1 MLEKIPR
8 GLGHALRGV
17 RAGFETIA
25 SETPALSGIEDVIA
39 LESPAFEDGGS
50 IPPRHTAD
58 GEGLSPPLSWS
69 APPPTSKALV
79 LLVEDP
85 DAPSPEPLVHLLA
98 WDLPPTLRTLPE
110 GQFASPDH
118 GGLDE
123 VLGRNAPDFHVIARG
138 VVVQEPEGV
147 GRRIRAGVGF
157 TDIEE
162 GRRVAATS
170 RDVGVEQVSHPN
182 EPPIENG
189 ALGKDWKV
197 QSVAAT
203 NKRY

>member
-123 VLGRNAPDFHVIARG
+123 VLSRNAYLRAAWLPTDPPRG
-138 VVVQEPEGV
+138 HGPHLYVFQIFALAERLNFDGHP
-147 GRRIRAGVGF
+147 GRSRVLAGM
-157 TDIEE
+157 E
-162 GRRVAATS
+162 GRVLAK
-170 RDVGVEQVSHPN
+170 GLL
-182 EPPIENG
+182 
-189 ALGKDWKV
+189 LG
-197 QSVAAT
+197 T
-203 NKRY
+203 YERP